1 MAVSLPSVLVLDTC
15 VLISNVLRRLLLA
28 VADEQLFKPVWS
40 PIIGDEWR
48 RNAGRLWK
56 VMPTSIEEQWEA
68 LQQRYPEA
76 DLGDSSEFKKSLRYS
91 DPKDWHV
98 IASARLAQQHY
109 PEHSVGILTR
119 NLKDFNRSELRRL
132 GISLWDPDQLL
143 NVYMAAQPELMQRLL
158 DDLPALMLTPEAQ
171 ALDTHT
177 LLKRDRLFALGQ
189 SYLRRQKMAEASA

>member
-56 VMPTSIEEQWEA
+56 VMPTSIKEQWEA
-68 LQQRYPEA
+68 LQQRYPDA
-76 DLGDSSEFKKSLRYS
+76 DLGDSSEFKKNLRYS

-109 PEHSVGILTR
+109 PERSVGILTR

-143 NVYMAAQPELMQRLL
+143 NLYMAAQPELMQRLL

-189 SYLRRQKMAEASA
+189 SYLRRQKMAEASV